1 MGKEDVFISQGK
13 RPIWH
18 QILAAASFT
27 IVIIGVYL
35 FIKEIEVGKISEA
48 PVFLMVFCFLLGVRY
63 SVVNNYYFD
72 FEKKQYK
79 IEKTIGPIRYG
90 YWKDFQLL
98 EYVSVFLNAKSLY
111 EINLWYNRNKHFNIG
126 TIDDFKLAIKQGK
139 MIAKKLDID
148 LLDAATDPRD
158 SKWVDL

>member
-1 MGKEDVFISQGK
+1 
-13 RPIWH
+13 
-18 QILAAASFT
+18 
-27 IVIIGVYL
+27 
-35 FIKEIEVGKISEA
+35 
-48 PVFLMVFCFLLGVRY
+48 
-63 SVVNNYYFD
+63 
-72 FEKKQYK
+72 
-79 IEKTIGPIRYG
+79 
-90 YWKDFQLL
+90 
-98 EYVSVFLNAKSLY
+98 LNAKSLY